1 MDNTTVLIV
10 AKNAETTIK
19 NAINSAICGNPKQ
32 KVLLVDDFSD
42 DKTIEKSE
50 SINHQN
56 LRIVRP
62 KVNIIDGIGNARQ
75 TALENL
81 TTPYGIW
88 LDADD
93 EFLPNRV
100 RIMEE
105 KLFTDDLDILFD
117 SAVLFEGN
125 TNEKIK
131 DLIIPQHLS
140 QQDGELFLFQRNFL
154 PGPNWHFFKTER
166 ALEVGYDKSSMI
178 AEDHDFNL
186 RAIVKGLK
194 FGFSQRIT
202 YKQNSFLSSF
212 SRDID
217 KQLQR
222 TKNAIL
228 KHDPDILLSLLKK
241 SAIDKGSQ
249 NEIIINFFLYRS
261 EYERAINLL
270 ENLELSTEDSVN
282 WKMNFYRGT
291 TALLLSDADKA
302 KASLTMCHESKETP
316 ETFNNLACVSLLLN
330 ESAKSKKLF
339 EEAIKLFPDYYDAIF
354 NLKHLDCSKIRV
366 TRFPLRHETSRSEY
380 FMGRQVK
387 KICTP
392 NNTTSLE

>member
-1 MDNTTVLIV
+1 MDNTTVVIV
-10 AKNAETTIK
+10 SKNAETTIMD
-19 NAINSAICGNPKQ
+19 AINSAICDNPKQ

-42 DKTIEKSE
+42 DKTIENAE
-50 SINHQN
+50 SIKHQH
-56 LRIVRP
+56 LKIIRP
-62 KVNIIDGIGNARQ
+62 KINIIDGIGNARQ

-81 TTPYGIW
+81 TTQYGIW

-100 RIMEE
+100 EVMKE
-105 KLFTDDLDILFD
+105 KLISDDLDILFD
-117 SAVLFEGN
+117 SAVLFDGN
-125 TNEKIK
+125 TNQKIR
-131 DLIIPQHLS
+131 DLIIPQNLF
-140 QQDGELFLFQRNFL
+140 QKNGELFLFQRNFL
-154 PGPNWHFFKTER
+154 PGPNWHFFKTEK
-166 ALEVGYDKSSMI
+166 ALEVGYDNGSMI

-186 RAIVKGLK
+186 RAVVKGLA
-194 FGFSQRIT
+194 FGFSKKIT
-202 YKQNSFLSSF
+202 YKQKSFPSSF

-222 TKNAIL
+222 TKNAVL

-241 SAIDKGSQ
+241 SAIDIESQ
-249 NEIIINFFLYRS
+249 NEIMINFFLYRT
-261 EYERAINLL
+261 EYKSAMNLL
-270 ENLELSTEDSVN
+270 ENLDLSTEDSVN

-291 TALLLSDADKA
+291 TALLLSDTDKA

-330 ESAKSKKLF
+330 ELEKAKKLY

-354 NLKHLDCSKIRV
+354 NLKHQDCSKIRV

-380 FMGRQVK
+380 FMSRQDE
-387 KICTP
+387 KI
-392 NNTTSLE
+392 

>member
-1 MDNTTVLIV
+1 MQ
-10 AKNAETTIK
+10 E
-19 NAINSAICGNPKQ
+19 
-32 KVLLVDDFSD
+32 
-42 DKTIEKSE
+42 
-50 SINHQN
+50 
-56 LRIVRP
+56 
-62 KVNIIDGIGNARQ
+62 GIGNARQ

-81 TTPYGIW
+81 TTTYGVW

-100 RIMEE
+100 GVMKE
-105 KLFTDDLDILFD
+105 KLISDDLDILFD

-131 DLIIPQHLS
+131 DLIIPQNLF

-154 PGPNWHFFKTER
+154 PGPNWHFFRTAR
-166 ALEVGYDKSSMI
+166 ALEVGYDKGSMI

-186 RAIVKGLK
+186 RAVVKGLK
-194 FGFSQRIT
+194 FGFSKKIT
-202 YKQNSFLSSF
+202 YKQKSFLTSF

-228 KHDPDILLSLLKK
+228 KHDPKLILSLLEK
-241 SAIDKGSQ
+241 SVIGKETTT
-249 NEIIINFFLYRS
+249 EIMINFFLYRT
-261 EYERAINLL
+261 EYESAMNLL
-270 ENLELSTEDSVN
+270 ENLDFHQVDSSI

-291 TALLLSDADKA
+291 TALLLSNTDKA
-302 KASLTMCHESKETP
+302 KANLIACHESKETP
-316 ETFNNLACVSLLLN
+316 ETLNNLGCLNLLRN
-330 ESAKSKKLF
+330 ESAKAKKLF

-354 NLKHLDCSKIRV
+354 NLKHLDYSKIRV

-380 FMGRQVK
+380 FMSRQDE
-387 KICTP
+387 KI
-392 NNTTSLE
+392 

>member
-1 MDNTTVLIV
+1 MPSFNKMDNTTVVIV
-10 AKNAETTIK
+10 AKNAEATIK
-19 NAINSAICGNPKQ
+19 DAINSAICDNPKQ
-32 KVLLVDDFSD
+32 KVILVDDFSD
-42 DKTIEKSE
+42 DNTIENAE
-50 SINHQN
+50 SLNHKHIN
-56 LRIVRP
+56 IIRP
-62 KVNIIDGIGNARQ
+62 KINMQEGIGNARQ

-81 TTPYGIW
+81 TTTYGVW

-100 RIMEE
+100 GVMKE
-105 KLFTDDLDILFD
+105 KLISDDLDILFD

-131 DLIIPQHLS
+131 DLIIPQNLF

-154 PGPNWHFFKTER
+154 PGPNWHFFRTAR
-166 ALEVGYDKSSMI
+166 ALEVGYDKGSMI

-186 RAIVKGLK
+186 RAVVKGLK
-194 FGFSQRIT
+194 FGFSKKIT
-202 YKQNSFLSSF
+202 YKQKSFLTSF

-222 TKNAIL
+222 TKNAVL

-241 SAIDKGSQ
+241 SAIDIESQ
-249 NEIIINFFLYRS
+249 NEIMINFFLYRT
-261 EYERAINLL
+261 EYKSAMNLL
-270 ENLELSTEDSVN
+270 ENLDLSTEDSVN

-291 TALLLSDADKA
+291 TALLLSDTDKA

-330 ESAKSKKLF
+330 ELEKAKKLY

-354 NLKHLDCSKIRV
+354 NLKHQDCSKIRV

-380 FMGRQVK
+380 FMGR
-387 KICTP
+387 
-392 NNTTSLE
+392 

>member
-1 MDNTTVLIV
+1 MHNTTVLIV
-10 AKNAETTIK
+10 AKNAQNTIRQ
-19 NAINSAICGNPKQ
+19 AINSAIYGNPEQ

-42 DKTIEKSE
+42 DNTVEQSE
-50 SINHQN
+50 SIKHPN
-56 LRIVRP
+56 LTIVRP
-62 KVNIIDGIGNARQ
+62 EANVIDGIGNARQ

-100 RIMEE
+100 EVMKE
-105 KLFTDDLDILFD
+105 KLISDDLDILFD
-117 SAVLFEGN
+117 SAVLFDGN
-125 TNEKIK
+125 TNQKIR
-131 DLIIPQHLS
+131 DLIIPQNLF
-140 QQDGELFLFQRNFL
+140 QKNGELFLFQRNFL
-154 PGPNWHFFKTER
+154 PGPNWHFFKTEK
-166 ALEVGYDKSSMI
+166 ALEVGYDNGSMI

-186 RAIVKGLK
+186 RAVVKGLA
-194 FGFSQRIT
+194 FGFSKKIT
-202 YKQNSFLSSF
+202 YKQKSFPSSF

-222 TKNAIL
+222 TKNAVL

-241 SAIDKGSQ
+241 SAIDIESQ
-249 NEIIINFFLYRS
+249 NEIMINFFLYRK
-261 EYERAINLL
+261 EYNSAMNLL
-270 ENLELSTEDSVN
+270 ENLDLSTEDSVN

-291 TALLLSDADKA
+291 TALLLSDIDKA

-330 ESAKSKKLF
+330 ELEKAKKLC

-354 NLKHLDCSKIRV
+354 NLKHLNCSKIRV

-380 FMGRQVK
+380 FMGR
-387 KICTP
+387 
-392 NNTTSLE
+392 

>member
-1 MDNTTVLIV
+1 MPSFNKMDNTTVVIV
-10 AKNAETTIK
+10 AKNAEATIK
-19 NAINSAICGNPKQ
+19 DAINSAICDNPKQ
-32 KVLLVDDFSD
+32 KVILVDDFSD
-42 DKTIEKSE
+42 DNTIENAE
-50 SINHQN
+50 SLNHKHIN
-56 LRIVRP
+56 IIRP
-62 KVNIIDGIGNARQ
+62 KINMQEGIGNARQ

-81 TTPYGIW
+81 TTTYGVW

-100 RIMEE
+100 GVMKE
-105 KLFTDDLDILFD
+105 KLISDDLDILFD

-131 DLIIPQHLS
+131 DLIIPQNLF

-154 PGPNWHFFKTER
+154 PGPNWHFFRTAR
-166 ALEVGYDKSSMI
+166 ALEVGYDKGSMI

-186 RAIVKGLK
+186 RAVVKGLK
-194 FGFSQRIT
+194 FGFSKKIT
-202 YKQNSFLSSF
+202 YKQKSFLTSF

-228 KHDPDILLSLLKK
+228 KHDPKLILSLLEK
-241 SAIDKGSQ
+241 SVIGKETTT
-249 NEIIINFFLYRS
+249 EIMINFFLYRT
-261 EYERAINLL
+261 EYESAMNLL
-270 ENLELSTEDSVN
+270 ENLDFHQVDSSI

-291 TALLLSDADKA
+291 TALLLSNTDKA
-302 KASLTMCHESKETP
+302 KANLIACHESKETP
-316 ETFNNLACVSLLLN
+316 ETLNNLGCLNLLRN
-330 ESAKSKKLF
+330 ESAKAKKLF

-354 NLKHLDCSKIRV
+354 NLKHLDYSKIRV

-380 FMGRQVK
+380 FMSRQDE
-387 KICTP
+387 KI
-392 NNTTSLE
+392 

>member
-1 MDNTTVLIV
+1 MDNTTVVIV
-10 AKNAETTIK
+10 AKNAEATIK
-19 NAINSAICGNPKQ
+19 DAINSAICDNPKQ
-32 KVLLVDDFSD
+32 KVILVDDFSD
-42 DKTIEKSE
+42 DNTIENAE
-50 SINHQN
+50 SLNHKHIN
-56 LRIVRP
+56 IIRP
-62 KVNIIDGIGNARQ
+62 KINMQEGIGNARQ

-81 TTPYGIW
+81 TTTYGVW

-100 RIMEE
+100 GVMKE
-105 KLFTDDLDILFD
+105 KLISDDLDILFD

-131 DLIIPQHLS
+131 DLIIPQNLF

-154 PGPNWHFFKTER
+154 PGPNWHFFRTAR
-166 ALEVGYDKSSMI
+166 ALEVGYDKGSMI

-186 RAIVKGLK
+186 RAVVKGLK
-194 FGFSQRIT
+194 FGFSKKIT
-202 YKQNSFLSSF
+202 YKQKSFLTSF

-228 KHDPDILLSLLKK
+228 KHDPKLILSLLEK
-241 SAIDKGSQ
+241 SVIGKETTT
-249 NEIIINFFLYRS
+249 EIMINFFLYRT
-261 EYERAINLL
+261 EYESAMNLL
-270 ENLELSTEDSVN
+270 ENLDFHQVDSSI

-291 TALLLSDADKA
+291 TALLLSNTDKA
-302 KASLTMCHESKETP
+302 KANLIACHESKETP
-316 ETFNNLACVSLLLN
+316 ETLNNLGCLNLLRN
-330 ESAKSKKLF
+330 ESAKAKKLF

-354 NLKHLDCSKIRV
+354 NLKHLDYSKIRV

-380 FMGRQVK
+380 FMSRQDE
-387 KICTP
+387 KI
-392 NNTTSLE
+392 

>member
-1 MDNTTVLIV
+1 MDNTTVAIV
-10 AKNAETTIK
+10 SKNAETTIMD
-19 NAINSAICGNPKQ
+19 AINSAICDNPKQ

-42 DKTIEKSE
+42 DKTIENAE
-50 SINHQN
+50 SIKHQH
-56 LRIVRP
+56 LKIIKP

-81 TTPYGIW
+81 KTPYGIW

-100 RIMEE
+100 EVMKE
-105 KLFTDDLDILFD
+105 KLISDDLDILFD
-117 SAVLFEGN
+117 SAVLFDGN
-125 TNEKIK
+125 TNQKIRN
-131 DLIIPQHLS
+131 LIIPQNLF
-140 QQDGELFLFQRNFL
+140 QKNGELFLFQRNFL
-154 PGPNWHFFKTER
+154 PGPNWHFFKTEK
-166 ALEVGYDKSSMI
+166 ALEVGYDNGSMI

-186 RAIVKGLK
+186 RAVVKGLA
-194 FGFSQRIT
+194 FGFSKKIT
-202 YKQNSFLSSF
+202 YKQKSFPSSF

-217 KQLQR
+217 KQLKR
-222 TKNAIL
+222 TKNSVL
-228 KHDPDILLSLLKK
+228 KHDPDLVLSLLKK
-241 SAIDKGSQ
+241 SAIDIESQ
-249 NEIIINFFLYRS
+249 NEIMINFFLYRT
-261 EYERAINLL
+261 EYKSAMNLL
-270 ENLELSTEDSVN
+270 ENLDLSTEDSVN

-291 TALLLSDADKA
+291 TALLLSDIDKA

-330 ESAKSKKLF
+330 ELGKAKKLC

-380 FMGRQVK
+380 FMGR
-387 KICTP
+387 
-392 NNTTSLE
+392 